1 MISIRDPWETL
12 QASERSLSAGETLFA
27 AGDPARGF
35 FLVRNGR
42 IRLVRFGSGGRETL
56 LHTVQPGGRFA
67 EASLFAETYH
77 CDAVAVI
84 DSVVVC
90 IPKTAALAR
99 LGNDADAARA
109 LVAELAREVIELR
122 AMLTLRDV
130 RSARE
135 RVLAYLGMR
144 AGVDGRT
151 VAASGHLKDIA
162 AAIGLTPEVFY
173 RMLAGLEADGV
184 IRRGS
189 NIIEL
194 T

>member
-1 MISIRDPWETL
+1 M
-12 QASERSLSAGETLFA
+12 
-27 AGDPARGF
+27 
-35 FLVRNGR
+35 
-42 IRLVRFGSGGRETL
+42 RFGSGGRESL

-84 DSVVVC
+84 DSVVACV
-90 IPKTAALAR
+90 PKAAALTQ
-99 LGNDADAARA
+99 LGSDADAART

-135 RVLAYLGMR
+135 RVLTYLGLR
-144 AGVDGRT
+144 AESDGRT
-151 VAASGHLKDIA
+151 VTVHGHLKDIA

-173 RMLAGLEADGV
+173 RTLAGLEADGV
-184 IRRGS
+184 IRRGPNS
-189 NIIEL
+189 IEL

>member
-1 MISIRDPWETL
+1 MTSVRDPWSLL
-12 QASERSLSAGETLFA
+12 QVSERSLSAGETLFA
-27 AGDPARGF
+27 AGDATRGF
-35 FLVRNGR
+35 FLVRSGR

-56 LHTVQPGGRFA
+56 LHTVQLGGRFA

-77 CDAVAVI
+77 CNAVAVV
-84 DSVVVC
+84 DSIVACV
-90 IPKTAALAR
+90 PKAAALA
-99 LGNDADAARA
+99 LLDNDADAARA

-173 RMLAGLEADGV
+173 RTLAGLEADGV
-184 IRRGS
+184 IRRGP
-189 NIIEL
+189 NMIEM